1 MKKTK
6 VAVYIIAVIFIFMSG
21 IFIGYH
27 FSLFD
32 SYKNKSEFSER
43 RYDFQVRT
51 ESFNPTCEQLNRIG
65 VSEVVKKGNDSFIVM
80 VSMDYFVV
88 FGFNAEPGNVPVTAW
103 WGASR
108 AEAMKQAC
116 NKK

>member
-6 VAVYIIAVIFIFMSG
+6 VAVYLIALILVFMSG

-43 RYDFQVRT
+43 RDGFQIRT
-51 ESFNPTCEQLNRIG
+51 ESFNPTCEQLKRIG
-65 VSEVVKKGNDSFIVM
+65 VSQAVRKGNDVFIVS
-80 VSMDYFVV
+80 VSNDYFVV
-88 FGFNAEPGNVPVTAW
+88 FGFNAEPGNVPIMAW

-108 AEAMKQAC
+108 AEAIRQAC